1 MVMTFDS
8 LLVLFCIKTIYL
20 SENVENLGYH
30 ISSIKID
37 FGIITKAIKDKFLG
51 NDSLKSHS

>member
-1 MVMTFDS
+1 MTFDS